1 MVLVA
6 YTTNMNNK
14 EYIRPLQALG
24 FTEIE
29 ALVYGFL
36 VENSPATG
44 YRISHAIGKQPPNT
58 YKAIAALAAKGAI
71 VVEVGEKKLCRAVPP
86 TEVLSNLEQR
96 FKQHSRDANQALQFL
111 SSNQQDDGIYH
122 LKSVDHVIQLS
133 KVMLERAKGIVLCDL
148 FPGPFGLLA
157 DCLKETADRGV
168 CVVCR
173 VYDEEQLPGV
183 ITQKLIGQGSA
194 LEIWPGQQIDIVVD
208 AEEHLLGLLSKDMES
223 VHEAVW
229 SSSTF
234 LSCLH
239 HNNIAAEIVYSS
251 IESGQTDLSA
261 ETKEKLKNISLL
273 TFRPSGL
280 KTLVKRYEP
289 NKSLISEDNK

>member
-1 MVLVA
+1 MII
-6 YTTNMNNK
+6 K
-14 EYIRPLQALG
+14 DYIKPLQALG

-36 VENSPATG
+36 VKNSPATG

-58 YKAIAALAAKGAI
+58 YKAIAALEDKGAI
-71 VVEVGEKKLCRAVPP
+71 VVEVGEKRLCRAVPP
-86 TEVLSNLEQR
+86 AELLDNLEQR
-96 FKQHSRDANQALQFL
+96 FQQNSRDADRALQFL
-111 SSNQQDDGIYH
+111 SSHQQDDGIYH
-122 LKSVDHVIQLS
+122 LKSVDRVIQQS
-133 KVMLERAKGIVLCDL
+133 KAILKRAKGIVLCDL

-173 VYDEEQLPGV
+173 VYNEEQLPGV
-183 ITQKLIGQGSA
+183 ITQKLIGQDSA

-208 AEEHLLGLLSKDMES
+208 AEEHLLGLLAKDMKS

-261 ETKEKLKNISLL
+261 ETKGKLENISLL

-280 KTLVKRYEP
+280 KTLIQRYQP
-289 NKSLISEDNK
+289 NKSLNKEGRK